1 MTTSPPL
8 TIVFAGSFQNY
19 SGYVLSA
26 LLADPRL
33 KITGVLTTPPHPQGR
48 QKILTPSPVA
58 QIAEAAKVPTFTPEQ
73 LDEAT
78 LLKLTEQLGNPPDI
92 LLTAGYGKL
101 IPPSWLTWP
110 TRAPL
115 NLHFSLLPK
124 YRGANPAEWGL
135 LAGETEFGITLMTMS
150 ETFDTGA
157 VLAQAECSFSPT
169 ESRLTAYEQLYRLGA
184 AHIADWVWAFGQH
197 QLPSQP
203 QPQLSPTPAATRF
216 DRNDGRVEW
225 SVVAAAL
232 AGQPLPIMGLSSK
245 LQKIWDWTGHPSAAV
260 FIDRATR
267 ALQGFPGLWT
277 EIPTTKGLK
286 RLKILATTV
295 TDQPSA
301 QPLLSL
307 DQVQLEGY
315 QPASWSQLQNLV
327 KI

>member
-1 MTTSPPL
+1 MTATTPL
-8 TIVFAGSFQNY
+8 TIVFAGSFQDY

-33 KITGVLTTPPHPQGR
+33 KISGVLTTPPHPQGR

-58 QIAEAAKVPTFTPEQ
+58 QIAATAQLPTFTPEQ
-73 LDEAT
+73 LNEST
-78 LLKLTEQLGNPPDI
+78 LETLTEQLGGPPDL

-101 IPPSWLTWP
+101 VPPTWLAWP
-110 TRAPL
+110 TQAAL

-135 LAGETEFGITLMTMS
+135 LAGETEFGVTLMTMS

-157 VLAQAECSFSPT
+157 VLAQATCSFSTT
-169 ESRLTAYEQLYRLGA
+169 ETRLTAYEKLYRLGA
-184 AHIADWVWAFGQH
+184 THIADWVWAFGQH
-197 QLPSQP
+197 QLAPQP
-203 QPQLSPTPAATRF
+203 QPTLSPTPAATRF

-232 AGQPLPIMGLSSK
+232 AAEPLPVAGLSLK
-245 LQKIWDWTGHPSAAV
+245 LQRIRDWTNQPSAAV
-260 FIDRATR
+260 FLDRATR

-277 EIPTTKGLK
+277 EIPTTKGVK
-286 RLKILATTV
+286 RLKILATSVLNQT
-295 TDQPSA
+295 Q
-301 QPLLSL
+301 LSL

-327 KI
+327 SL